1 MKRSKYYIM
10 KIAFRSL
17 SLLALVLLCSSHELF
32 LKSDSHFLKPNTS
45 GLLYL
50 FNGTFDTSENEIT
63 SDRIV
68 KAKILGPGYQF
79 EPSNSDYYSENNITY
94 LKYTTGESGTYVA
107 GISTLPRILEM
118 NANDFNEYL
127 EHEGL
132 ESTIADRKQAGISK
146 NGAKERYS
154 KHVKALLQVGENT
167 SIDFMK
173 PLGYPIE
180 FVPLNNP
187 FEISLG
193 DRIAF
198 KLLRNGKPL
207 ANHTVHYST
216 SMPGQDAHA
225 NENSVKSNANGMV
238 SILPTSK
245 GKWYVATIHMEKK
258 EGDVVDY
265 ESNWA
270 TLTFE
275 IK

>member
-1 MKRSKYYIM
+1 M
-10 KIAFRSL
+10 KITIRNL
-17 SLLALVLLCSSHELF
+17 SLLAILVLFSSHELF
-32 LKSDSHFLKPNTS
+32 LKTDSHYLEPNAS

-63 SDRIV
+63 RDRIIN
-68 KAKILGPGYQF
+68 AKILGPGYRF
-79 EPSNSDYYSENNITY
+79 EPSDSDYYGEENITY
-94 LKYTTGESGTYVA
+94 LKYVTGESGTYVA
-107 GISTLPRILEM
+107 GISTLPRVLEM
-118 NANDFNEYL
+118 KAEDFNEYL

-132 ESTIADRKQAGISK
+132 EGTIADRERDGITN

-193 DRIAF
+193 DRVAF
-198 KLLRNGKPL
+198 KLLRDGKPL
-207 ANHTVHYST
+207 ANQTVHYST
-216 SMPGQDAHA
+216 SVPGQDAHES
-225 NENSVKSNANGMV
+225 ENSVKSNANGMV

-258 EGDVVDY
+258 EDDTVDY

>member
-1 MKRSKYYIM
+1 MKASIR
-10 KIAFRSL
+10 
-17 SLLALVLLCSSHELF
+17 LVVFLFIVTLCSSHELF
-32 LKSDSHFLKPNTS
+32 LKTDSHFLNPNST

-50 FNGTFDTSENEIT
+50 FNGTFDQSENEIT
-63 SDRIV
+63 RDRIIN
-68 KAKILGPGYQF
+68 AKILGPGYQF
-79 EPSNSDYYSENNITY
+79 EPKDMDYYGENNITY
-94 LKYTTGESGTYVA
+94 LKYTTGDEGTYVA
-107 GISTLPRILEM
+107 GISTLPRVLELE
-118 NANDFNEYL
+118 AKEFNEYL

-132 ESTIADRKQAGISK
+132 ESTIAERKESGVTNKA
-146 NGAKERYS
+146 AKERYS
-154 KHVKALLQVGENT
+154 KHVKALLQVGKST

-187 FEISLG
+187 FEIELG

-207 ANHTVHYST
+207 AKHRVHYST
-216 SMPGQDAHA
+216 SVPGKDSHES
-225 NENSVKSNANGMV
+225 ENSVMSNANGLV
-238 SILPTSK
+238 SIQPTSI
-245 GKWYVATIHMEKK
+245 GKWYVATIHMERK
-258 EGDVVDY
+258 EGTDVDY

>member
-1 MKRSKYYIM
+1 M
-10 KIAFRSL
+10 KIASRL
-17 SLLALVLLCSSHELF
+17 IWLMTIVLVFSSHELF
-32 LKSDSHFLKPNTS
+32 LKTDSHFLEPNSS
-45 GLLYL
+45 GQLYL

-63 SDRIV
+63 RDRIID
-68 KAKILGPGYQF
+68 AKIIGPGYLF
-79 EPSNSDYYSENNITY
+79 EPTEGDYYGEENKTY
-94 LKYTTGESGTYVA
+94 LNYTIGDAGTYIA
-107 GISTLPRILEM
+107 GISTLPRVLEM
-118 NANDFNEYL
+118 DSKAFNEYL

-132 ESTIADRKQAGISK
+132 ENTISERKQMGITDQ
-146 NGAKERYS
+146 GAKERYS
-154 KHVKALLQVGENT
+154 KHVKALLQVGKET

-187 FEISLG
+187 FEISMG
-193 DRIAF
+193 DAVAF

-207 ANHTVHYST
+207 ANHIVHYST
-216 SMPGQDAHA
+216 SIPGQDAHE
-225 NENSVKSNANGMV
+225 NENSLMTNENGLM
-238 SILPTSK
+238 SIRPTSK

-258 EGDVVDY
+258 EEDDVDY

>member
-1 MKRSKYYIM
+1 MKSTARI
-10 KIAFRSL
+10 
-17 SLLALVLLCSSHELF
+17 LLLMTIIFVFSSHELF
-32 LKSDSHFLKPNTS
+32 LKTDSHFLEPNTS
-45 GLLYL
+45 GQLYL

-63 SDRIV
+63 RDRIIN
-68 KAKILGPGYQF
+68 AKIIGPGYLF
-79 EPSNSDYYSENNITY
+79 EPTDEDYYGEENKTY
-94 LKYTTGESGTYVA
+94 LNYTTGDAGTYVA

-118 NANDFNEYL
+118 ESEAFNDYL

-132 ESTIADRKQAGISK
+132 ENTISERKQMGTTDQ
-146 NGAKERYS
+146 GAKERYS
-154 KHVKALLQVGENT
+154 KHVKALLQVGEET

-173 PLGYPIE
+173 PLGYPVE

-187 FEISLG
+187 FEIKLG
-193 DRIAF
+193 DRVAF

-207 ANHTVHYST
+207 ANQTVHYST
-216 SMPGQDAHA
+216 SVPGQDAHE

-238 SILPTSK
+238 SIKPTSV

-258 EGDVVDY
+258 EGDEVDY

>member
-1 MKRSKYYIM
+1 MKTVLRLLY
-10 KIAFRSL
+10 
-17 SLLALVLLCSSHELF
+17 LLAIVVLFSSHELF
-32 LKSDSHFLKPNTS
+32 LKSDSHFLEPNTS

-63 SDRIV
+63 RDRIV

-79 EPSNSDYYSENNITY
+79 EPSDTDYYGEENITY
-94 LKYTTGESGTYVA
+94 LKYTTGASGTYVA

-118 NANDFNEYL
+118 NAADFNEYL

-132 ESTIADRKQAGISK
+132 EGTIADRKKAGITN

-187 FEISLG
+187 FEITLG
-193 DRIAF
+193 DRVAF

-216 SMPGQDAHA
+216 SVPGQDAHE

-258 EGDVVDY
+258 EGDAVDY

>member
-1 MKRSKYYIM
+1 M
-10 KIAFRSL
+10 KIAIRLL
-17 SLLALVLLCSSHELF
+17 SFLAIVILCSSHELF
-32 LKSDSHFLKPNTS
+32 LKSDSHFLEPNTS
-45 GLLYL
+45 GLMYL

-63 SDRIV
+63 RDRIIN
-68 KAKILGPGYQF
+68 AKIMGPNYQF
-79 EPSNSDYYSENNITY
+79 EPSESDYYAEDNITY
-94 LKYTTGESGTYVA
+94 LKYTSGESGTYVA
-107 GISTLPRILEM
+107 GISTLPRVLEM
-118 NANDFNEYL
+118 NADDFNEYL

-132 ESTIADRKQAGISK
+132 ENTIAEREKAGITN

-154 KHVKALLQVGENT
+154 KHVKALLQVGEKT

-187 FEISLG
+187 FEITLG
-193 DRIAF
+193 DRVAF
-198 KLLRNGKPL
+198 KLLRDGKPL
-207 ANHTVHYST
+207 ANQTVHYST
-216 SMPGQDAHA
+216 SVPGKDAHDS
-225 NENSVKSNANGMV
+225 ENSVKSNANGMV
-238 SILPTSK
+238 SIKPTSL